1 MLAFLYH
8 GLNLMILF
16 FELFRLFVKVWR
28 IFVSIMKGV
37 LTEAKL
43 KNPPIYDIKA
53 PTNYG
58 TPEVN

>member
-1 MLAFLYH
+1 M
-8 GLNLMILF
+8 
-16 FELFRLFVKVWR
+16 FVKVWR